1 MNAEPS
7 PITPDIVASHGLT
20 AEEYARV
27 LSILGREPNLTELGI
42 FSVMWSEHCSYKSS
56 KKWLKTLPTTAPWV
70 ICGPGEN
77 AGVIDI
83 GEGKAAIFK
92 MESHNH
98 PSFIEPYQGAAT
110 GVGGIL
116 RDVFTMG
123 ARTIANMN
131 ALRFGAPNHPKT
143 RHLVDGVVKGI
154 GGYGN
159 CVGVPTVGG
168 ETEFHA
174 SYNGNIL
181 VNAMTVGLA
190 DADKIFY
197 SKAAGVGNPIV
208 YVGSKTGRDGIHGA
222 TMASAVFDDESD
234 AKRPTV
240 QVGDPFTEKL
250 LIEACLELMA
260 TDAIQSIQDM
270 GAAGLTSSSF
280 EMASKGGLGIEMNLD
295 HIPLRETGMSAY
307 EIMLSESQE
316 RMLIILKPGREDL
329 ARKIFEKWELDFAV
343 IGRLTDTGRMVAQQ
357 HGNIVVDL
365 PIAPLAAAAPEYDR
379 PWTAP
384 LKPRELPAHAIPA
397 PNDPAAALM
406 RLLAGPNMCSRRW
419 IWEQYDHM
427 VMGDTVQRPGGDA
440 AVVRVHGTN
449 RGLAIATDCTPR
461 YCFADPRTGGA
472 QAVAEVWRNLTA
484 TGAKPLAIT
493 DNLNF
498 GNPERPEIMGQL
510 VECIRGIGDAC
521 RALDFPVVSGN
532 VSLYNETNGTA
543 ILPTPA
549 IGGVGLIEDLTKAG
563 TPAFK
568 RDGETIVVI
577 GNTTGHLGCSA
588 YLRDICGIDAPDQ
601 AGAPPPVDLTAERHN
616 GDFVRS
622 VIHDGLVS
630 ACHDISDGGLF
641 VALAEM
647 ALAGKI
653 GARVTP
659 PDNVGR
665 DENLP
670 LHAWLFGEDQAR
682 YVVTTRRGEEFL
694 NRAKTMGIPAAIIG
708 TTGGAAL
715 TVTGC
720 DAISLTTLAQGHES
734 WLPRYMGGSAA

>member
-20 AEEYARV
+20 PEEYARV

-123 ARTIANMN
+123 ARPIANMN
-131 ALRFGAPNHPKT
+131 ALRFGAPDHPKT

-168 ETEFHA
+168 ETEFHPA
-174 SYNGNIL
+174 YNGNIL

-197 SKAAGVGNPIV
+197 SKAAGIGNPIV

-222 TMASAVFDDESD
+222 TMASAVFDDEFD

-295 HIPLRETGMSAY
+295 HVPLRETGMSAY

-316 RMLIILKPGREDL
+316 RMLIILKPGREEQ
-329 ARKIFEKWELDFAV
+329 ARQIFEKWELDFAV
-343 IGRLTDTGRMVAQQ
+343 IGHLTDTGRMVAQQ
-357 HGNIVVDL
+357 RGKIVVDL

-384 LKPRELPAHAIPA
+384 VKPRELPAHAVPA

-510 VECIRGIGDAC
+510 VECVRGIGDAC
-521 RALDFPVVSGN
+521 RTLDFPVVSGN
-532 VSLYNETNGTA
+532 VSLYNETNGIA

-549 IGGVGLIEDLTKAG
+549 IGGVGLIENLMQAV

-568 RDGETIVVI
+568 REGETIVVI
-577 GNTTGHLGCSA
+577 GKTNGHLGCSA

-601 AGAPPPVDLTAERHN
+601 AGAPPPVDLAAERRN
-616 GDFVRS
+616 GDFVRAA
-622 VIHDGLVS
+622 IQDGLVS

-659 PDNVGR
+659 PDDVGR

-682 YVVTTRRGEEFL
+682 YVVTTQRGEELL
-694 NRAKTMGIPAAIIG
+694 NRAKTMGISAAIIG
-708 TTGGAAL
+708 ATGGAAL

-720 DAISLTTLAQGHES
+720 DAISLANLALAHES
-734 WLPRYMGGSAA
+734 WLPRYMGGSV